1 MRKPAEV
8 GHRGA
13 FDGSKVAAP
22 SDTALDA
29 KFSNQD
35 SAPVKN

>member
-1 MRKPAEV
+1 LRESAIAVYSVQQNM
-8 GHRGA
+8 
-13 FDGSKVAAP
+13 AAP
-22 SDTALDA
+22 SDTAFHT

>member
-1 MRKPAEV
+1 LRAAVIAVHSM
-8 GHRGA
+8 
-13 FDGSKVAAP
+13 DQNVAAP
-22 SDTALDA
+22 SDTAFHA